1 MIATCTNCTISSII
15 INQCSGKECIL
26 SEAIVNMV
34 WIYNYISGNNVD
46 KDVYKRL
53 DEMGEERGN

>member
-1 MIATCTNCTISSII
+1 
-15 INQCSGKECIL
+15 
-26 SEAIVNMV
+26 MV